1 MEEKQWKETAASDG
15 SGKKSWNLKVVMH
28 CPKCGGTKLGLKG
41 HHLARRAPEDGD
53 TLGGLE
59 WGAESDFKALK
70 DRAVE
75 DAVKNFMREQG
86 KGLVTPEK
94 Q

>member
-1 MEEKQWKETAASDG
+1 MEEKQRKETAASDG

-28 CPKCGGTKLGLKG
+28 CPRGGGTKPRLSGQQR
-41 HHLARRAPEDGD
+41 ARRAPEDGD
-53 TLGGLE
+53 TLVCLE
-59 WGAESDFKALK
+59 CGAESDFKALK

>member
-15 SGKKSWNLKVVMH
+15 SGKKSWNQKVNIH
-28 CPKCGGTKLGLKG
+28 CPKSGGTKLKQKEQ
-41 HHLARRAPEDGD
+41 HLARRAPEDGD
-53 TLGGLE
+53 TLVCLE
-59 WGAESDFKALK
+59 CGAESDFKALK

>member
-41 HHLARRAPEDGD
+41 HHLARRVPEECASRAKGSLLRRSNSLLR
-53 TLGGLE
+53 LGSLP
-59 WGAESDFKALK
+59 AEHAHEPL
-70 DRAVE
+70 
-75 DAVKNFMREQG
+75 
-86 KGLVTPEK
+86 L
-94 Q
+94 